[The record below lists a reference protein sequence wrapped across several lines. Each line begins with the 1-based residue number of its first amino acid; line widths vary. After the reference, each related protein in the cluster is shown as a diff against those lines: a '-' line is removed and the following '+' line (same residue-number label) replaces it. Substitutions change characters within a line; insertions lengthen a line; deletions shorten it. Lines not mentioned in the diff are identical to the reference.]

1 MCGGDSCCLGCPA
14 SESPFPLGESRATSL
29 LKARTVQMLVLSDP
43 GQEWRAR
50 GLSLANQM
58 LPLGPGA
65 WSVCITKRGQF
76 RILAPLAVGAASSA
90 QNPVVAF

>member
-1 MCGGDSCCLGCPA
+1 MD
-14 SESPFPLGESRATSL
+14 ESRATPL
-29 LKARTVQMLVLSDP
+29 LKARTVQTLVLSDS

-65 WSVCITKRGQF
+65 WSVCITKKRGQF
-76 RILAPLAVGAASSA
+76 RILAPLEVGAASGA
-90 QNPVVAF
+90 QNPEVAF